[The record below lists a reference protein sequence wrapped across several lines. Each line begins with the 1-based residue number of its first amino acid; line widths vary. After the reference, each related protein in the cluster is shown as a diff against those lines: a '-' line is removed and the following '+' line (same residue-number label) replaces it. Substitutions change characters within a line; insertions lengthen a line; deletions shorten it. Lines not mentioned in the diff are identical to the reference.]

1 MTHFI
6 RLITNEHNN
15 TATANFAAAVA
26 MNTDTNLYE
35 ADNEYS
41 YMDLAEYDTPEGSVV
56 EIMLSEELSDDQLDK
71 IVEQITLEDYE
82 IQASLTEATEK
93 DKLVVIYPGRFHP
106 FHKGHATVYHNLVT
120 AYPTA
125 DVWIATSDKQDPG
138 KSPFSF
144 EEKREMMGLARTDA
158 GDKVDLSRVV
168 CCQQPYKAEDITN
181 RYNPNDTVVL
191 YVVSEKDM
199 AEDPRFKFPPEGI
212 PSLRKDGQ
220 PAHMQ
225 KWDKWDNA
233 KSLTDHSYVT
243 TVPTNE
249 FNVMGE
255 PMKSATEIRQRF
267 PNLSSDQQKTFINDL
282 FGNYSHNVLNI
293 MRNKLG
299 DNNER

>member
-82 IQASLTEATEK
+82 IQASLTEATKE
-93 DKLVVIYPGRFHP
+93 KLVVIYPGRFHP
-106 FHKGHATVYHNLVT
+106 FHKGHASVYYNLVSKYG
-120 AYPTA
+120 ATA
-125 DVWIATSDKQDPG
+125 DVWIATSAKEEPTPG

-144 EEKREMMGLARTDA
+144 EEKLEMIKLTGIDP
-158 GDKVDLSRVV
+158 KRVV

-282 FGNYSHNVLNI
+282 FGNYSDSVLNI

>member
-26 MNTDTNLYE
+26 TNTDINLYE
-35 ADNEYS
+35 SDNEYS
-41 YMDLAEYDTPEGSVV
+41 YMDLAEYDTPEGSVI
-56 EIMLSEELSDDQLDK
+56 EITLSEELSDSQLDK

-82 IQASLTEATEK
+82 IQASLTEATN

-106 FHKGHATVYHNLVT
+106 FHKGHANVYRTLEQQYG
-120 AYPTA
+120 ATA
-125 DVWIATSDKQDPG
+125 DVYIATSGKQEPG

-144 EEKREMMGLARTDA
+144 EEKRAMIATTG
-158 GDKVDLSRVV
+158 VDPNVV
-168 CCQQPYKAEDITN
+168 VKTKSPYKAEEITN
-181 RYNPNDTVVL
+181 KYDINNTVVL
-191 YVVSEKDM
+191 YAISEKDM
-199 AEDPRFKFPPEGI
+199 AEDPRFNFPTKGPN
-212 PSLRKDGQ
+212 LKKDLQ

-225 KWDKWDNA
+225 QWNGWDNA
-233 KSLTDHSYVT
+233 KSLADHSYVT
-243 TVPTNE
+243 TVPTIT

-255 PMKSATEIRQRF
+255 PATSATEIRQQF

-282 FGNYSHNVLNI
+282 FGNYSDSVLNI